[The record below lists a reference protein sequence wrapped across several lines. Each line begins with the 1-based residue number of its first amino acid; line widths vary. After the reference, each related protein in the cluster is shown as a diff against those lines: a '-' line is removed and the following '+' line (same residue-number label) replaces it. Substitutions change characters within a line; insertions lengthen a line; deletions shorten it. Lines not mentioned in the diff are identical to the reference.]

1 MEDTLGIMMPIVIAH
16 VVIWALVVLVIRK
29 MLLSDTVSA
38 VGRIGEAETELRR
51 YEERLRQEMQ
61 QHEEELATHSRQAES
76 DLSTAREK
84 SEHDIE
90 QLREQIV
97 EEARRE
103 AADVMD
109 KARKSE
115 RKLRE
120 QVALEMEEKA
130 VDFGGRVFRMVFSDR
145 LSEIVNSQFVDELLD
160 ALADTDASSITVD
173 ATEAEFSSSH
183 PLEPAQKD
191 RLQLILA
198 DKFGINIEVNE
209 SVREELLAGLV
220 MKIGSLEIDGSLLSR
235 YQEAVTELKKA
246 AS

>member
-1 MEDTLGIMMPIVIAH
+1 MPIVIAH
-16 VVIWALVVLVIRK
+16 LVVWVLVVLVIRK

-38 VGRIGEAETELRR
+38 VDRIGEAETELRR

-61 QHEEELATHSRQAES
+61 QHEEELATQRRQAETDMS
-76 DLSTAREK
+76 SAREK
-84 SEHDIE
+84 TEGEIQQMRD
-90 QLREQIV
+90 QIV
-97 EEARRE
+97 EDARRE

-120 QVALEMEEKA
+120 QVAFEMEEKA
-130 VDFGGRVFRMVFSDR
+130 VDFGGKVFRLVFSDR
-145 LSEIVNSQFVDELLD
+145 LNEIVNAQFVDELLD
-160 ALADTDASSITVD
+160 ALEETDAAGITVD
-173 ATEAEFSSSH
+173 ASEADFSSSH
-183 PLEPAQKD
+183 PLEPEQKA
-191 RLQLILA
+191 RLQSILA

-235 YQEAVTELKKA
+235 YQEAVTELKKEA
-246 AS
+246 A

>member
-1 MEDTLGIMMPIVIAH
+1 MEETLRIMMPIVIAH
-16 VVIWALVVLVIRK
+16 VVVWVVVVLVIRK

-38 VGRIGEAETELRR
+38 VDRIGEAETELRR

-61 QHEEELATHSRQAES
+61 LHEEELATQRRQAES
-76 DLSTAREK
+76 ELTSAREN
-84 SEHDIE
+84 SESDVE
-90 QLREQIV
+90 KMREQVV

-130 VDFGGRVFRMVFSDR
+130 VDFGGRVFRLVFSDR
-145 LSEIVNSQFVDELLD
+145 LNKIVNSQFVDELLD
-160 ALADTDASSITVD
+160 ALEETDATGISVEAST
-173 ATEAEFSSSH
+173 AEFSSSH
-183 PLEPAQKD
+183 PLETAQKE
-191 RLQLILA
+191 RLQSILA
-198 DKFGINIEVNE
+198 DKFGVNIEVNE

-235 YQEAVTELKKA
+235 YQEAVIELKKEA
-246 AS
+246 A

>member
-1 MEDTLGIMMPIVIAH
+1 
-16 VVIWALVVLVIRK
+16 
-29 MLLSDTVSA
+29 
-38 VGRIGEAETELRR
+38 
-51 YEERLRQEMQ
+51 MQ

-90 QLREQIV
+90 QMHEQIV

-115 RKLRE
+115 RKLKE

-130 VDFGGRVFRMVFSDR
+130 VDFGGRVFRLVFSDR
-145 LSEIVNSQFVDELLD
+145 LNEIVNSQFVDELLD

-183 PLEPAQKD
+183 PLEPAQKE

-235 YQEAVTELKKA
+235 YQEAVTELKTA